1 MMRLLRYCKAGLIT
15 KRSETKANL
24 TVDDFNNQ
32 LYNAVFIIRAIF
44 D

>member
-24 TVDDFNNQ
+24 TVDDFQQSIVRYSVHN
-32 LYNAVFIIRAIF
+32 
-44 D
+44 